1 MLSPD
6 YSSCSS
12 SAARSFG
19 SRQLRLAVIARATWR
34 GLPIP
39 EGSSIACY
47 LDYHNDDYFGLV
59 KEDRMDLFGEQN
71 SKFRKPHKR
80 KVMGNKQ
87 HMKKIREKIAREYGE
102 NS

>member
-1 MLSPD
+1 M
-6 YSSCSS
+6 
-12 SAARSFG
+12 
-19 SRQLRLAVIARATWR
+19 
-34 GLPIP
+34 
-39 EGSSIACY
+39 
-47 LDYHNDDYFGLV
+47 

-87 HMKKIREKIAREYGE
+87 HMKKIREKFAREYGE